1 MDAGQKSDFLCIQAN
16 EKTKSQEIDQ
26 EYEVPDHQ
34 PNNAFLLYEKEYG
47 TVTKEIMV
55 TTTENADSTAVT
67 WKSVP
72 PALQKFIDKHDM
84 HNQVKDPLNTL
95 RSAVALFMSR
105 DEER

>member
-1 MDAGQKSDFLCIQAN
+1 
-16 EKTKSQEIDQ
+16 
-26 EYEVPDHQ
+26 
-34 PNNAFLLYEKEYG
+34 
-47 TVTKEIMV
+47 MV